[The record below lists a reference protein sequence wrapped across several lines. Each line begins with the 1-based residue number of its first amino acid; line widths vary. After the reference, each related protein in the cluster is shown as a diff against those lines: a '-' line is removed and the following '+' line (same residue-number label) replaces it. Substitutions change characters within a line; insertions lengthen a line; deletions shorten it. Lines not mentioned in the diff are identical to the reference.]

1 MKKAVGYIKVRKDI
15 TNSSLNKLV
24 IKGMKEICEQKN
36 WELIDVYQDKV
47 TRSSSPKKASRKL
60 LQEMKNG
67 KNSVEVTIIFCYGK
81 YVVYGPD
88 EIDFVFME
96 DMEIGEA
103 VVKELF
109 IHNFMDA

>member
-1 MKKAVGYIKVRKDI
+1 
-15 TNSSLNKLV
+15 
-24 IKGMKEICEQKN
+24 
-36 WELIDVYQDKV
+36 
-47 TRSSSPKKASRKL
+47 
-60 LQEMKNG
+60 MKNG

-103 VVKELF
+103 VAKELF

>member
-15 TNSSLNKLV
+15 TNSLLNKLV
-24 IKGMKEICEQKN
+24 IEGMKEICEQKN

-47 TRSSSPKKASRKL
+47 TQNASPKKASRRL
-60 LQEMKNG
+60 LQEMKDG
-67 KNSVEVTIIFCYGK
+67 KSSAEVTIIFCYGK
-81 YVVYGPD
+81 YVIYGPD

-103 VVKELF
+103 VAKELF
-109 IHNFMDA
+109 IHNIMNA